1 MTKLY
6 EFIFV
11 LLIIIGM
18 TSGAAILGKKLFGDN
33 YTENRHIHVFPM
45 RAFINLP
52 KDVNGYPNGY
62 VAIEDATYS
71 TWYGKTQ
78 EEAYENALRL
88 FNSNKKLGWSNGVHS
103 K

>member
-1 MTKLY
+1 MNTLTSAT
-6 EFIFV
+6 IAAMI
-11 LLIIIGM
+11 LIVSFF
-18 TSGAAILGKKLFGDN
+18 TLGIVTFGDSIASS
-33 YTENRHIHVFPM
+33 NRHIHVFPM

-52 KDVNGYPNGY
+52 KDVNGYPDGY

-88 FNSNKKLGWSNGVHS
+88 FNSNKKLGWANGVQS